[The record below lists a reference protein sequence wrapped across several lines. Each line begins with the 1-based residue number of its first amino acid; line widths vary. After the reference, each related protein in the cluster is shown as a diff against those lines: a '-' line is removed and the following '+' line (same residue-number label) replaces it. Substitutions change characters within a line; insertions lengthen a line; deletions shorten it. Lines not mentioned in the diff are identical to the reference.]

1 MMQPGFLT
9 WQQAHET
16 GATQC
21 GGKGWNLARLH
32 RFGFNVPNGGV
43 LTGDVY
49 EQLLADPA
57 FQTLV
62 IHLRTTAD
70 DRLSGSDTAQQLETL
85 RQMIVTRGIA
95 CAVYAT
101 AHKIPCGAGARGYHW
116 LCVPVQHWKMVK
128 ALHLPVSMKVT

>member
-16 GATQC
+16 GASQC

-49 EQLLADPA
+49 EQLLADSA
-57 FQTLV
+57 LQTLI
-62 IHLRTTAD
+62 IHLRTTPN
-70 DRLSGSDTAQQLETL
+70 DRLSDSDTVQQLETI
-85 RQMIVTRGIA
+85 RQMGIQRLA
-95 CAVYAT
+95 Y
-101 AHKIPCGAGARGYHW
+101 
-116 LCVPVQHWKMVK
+116 
-128 ALHLPVSMKVT
+128 